1 MDMAEVPNLRKYGS
15 VGGTSKEWNTS
26 CLSLDGILELGK
38 GIRRGVRRGDPSS
51 VKKNQIS
58 YTARQVIPLTRQA
71 Y

>member
-51 VKKNQIS
+51 VKKIR
-58 YTARQVIPLTRQA
+58 YHIRRAK
-71 Y
+71 